1 MMEQQPPLKQQPPN
15 KNARSFKHSA
25 VEGLL
30 RGFGVG
36 PSSAEMTEVLELLGA
51 KRGLPLEVPVDRY
64 IALVDWLA
72 RRYFGTLPR
81 PEGIRSVGMRML
93 HGYRQTLLGNIQ
105 LKALNLMGPERLM
118 RKLGDF
124 IGRNSNFGER
134 TTKEVGP
141 RHWKIHFR
149 GVPIAPEF
157 YQGLCEA
164 SFEVMGI
171 MKMSMTFERKGPED
185 TDFDVRWE

>member
-1 MMEQQPPLKQQPPN
+1 VQTPSKP
-15 KNARSFKHSA
+15 ARTFKHSA

-30 RGFGVG
+30 RGFGVKPG
-36 PSSAEMTEVLELLGA
+36 SGENLEVIELLGGIG
-51 KRGLPLEVPVDRY
+51 GLPPEVPVDQY
-64 IALVDWLA
+64 ISLIQWLA
-72 RRYFGTLPR
+72 RRYYGSLSLT
-81 PEGIRSVGMRML
+81 EGIRCVGMRML
-93 HGYRQTLLGNIQ
+93 HGYRQTLLGQIQ

-118 RKLGDF
+118 RKMGDF

-134 TTKEVGP
+134 TAAQVGP
-141 RHWKIHFR
+141 NHWRLHFR

-164 SFEVMGI
+164 SFEIMGI
-171 MKMSMTFERKGPED
+171 KKVTMTFERKGPED

>member
-1 MMEQQPPLKQQPPN
+1 MTQATPSKE
-15 KNARSFKHSA
+15 ARAFKHSA

-36 PSSAEMTEVLELLGA
+36 TGSAEMTEVLELLGA
-51 KRGLPLEVPVDRY
+51 KGGLPPEVLATRY
-64 IALVDWLA
+64 IALIEWLA
-72 RRYFGTLPR
+72 RRYYSTLPLN
-81 PEGIRSVGMRML
+81 EGIRSVGMRML

-118 RKLGDF
+118 RKMGDF

-134 TTKEVGP
+134 SSEQLGP

-164 SFEVMGI
+164 AFDVMGI
-171 MKMSMTFERKGPED
+171 RKVSMTFQKLGPED
-185 TDFDVRWE
+185 TDFDIRWE